1 MPLNRLEA
9 AGDVFGGLFGSKLC
23 RLRALWWEPMARTF
37 SVAWLGS
44 LVFGYSLTKLLFWMS
59 SEVLEPLCVRAGLRA
74 CVWCASV
81 IVCGCVSVCVCARA
95 GASVYGCSSFCWSA
109 CMRSCACAYA
119 CVSMYY
125 AQMNACV
132 CVKNSSCEY
141 ACFLFVS
148 V

>member
-81 IVCGCVSVCVCARA
+81 IVCGCVSVCVCVCVRVRVRLCMGVAVSVGVRACARA
-95 GASVYGCSSFCWSA
+95 PVHTRVCPCI
-109 CMRSCACAYA
+109 MRR
-119 CVSMYY
+119 
-125 AQMNACV
+125 
-132 CVKNSSCEY
+132 
-141 ACFLFVS
+141 
-148 V
+148 